1 MAIMTE
7 DALKKIRNHIDKIDK
22 QLFELI
28 KERANLAA
36 EVAKIKQL
44 QQSPIYYRPER
55 EAQILRSIV
64 ANNTSLL
71 PDREIAQIFRDILSA
86 CLALQEP
93 LSVAYLGPE
102 GTFSQQAVVK
112 HFGESV
118 NLVPE
123 VSITEVFKL
132 VESGNVHYGVVPIE
146 NSTEGMVNVTLDN
159 LVNSDVQI
167 CGEIALRIRHHF
179 ARIDPD
185 RPLSIIYGHQ
195 QALAQCRHWLSVHYP
210 NASLHEVASNGVAA
224 QMAAENPN
232 SAAICGD
239 NAVEIYKLHKLH
251 QHIEDYPNNTTRF
264 IILGKQLPGPSGCD
278 KTSLIISTPH
288 EPGSLVNLLAPFGK
302 YKINMTS
309 IASRPYRHRNWTYLF
324 FIDFEGHQS
333 ESHIQ
338 AALNELASMS
348 VMMTLL
354 GSYPQTM
361 G

>member
-1 MAIMTE
+1 MTE
-7 DALKKIRNHIDKIDK
+7 DALKKIRNKIDKIDK
-22 QLFELI
+22 RLFNLLS
-28 KERANLAA
+28 KRAELAA
-36 EVAKIKQL
+36 EVAKIKKL
-44 QQSPIYYRPER
+44 QHSPIYYRPER

-71 PDREIAQIFRDILSA
+71 PDGEIARIFRDIMSA

-93 LSVAYLGPE
+93 LSIAYLGPE
-102 GTFSQQAVVK
+102 GTFSEQAVIK

-118 NLVPE
+118 NLIPE
-123 VSITEVFKL
+123 PSITEVFKL
-132 VESGNVHYGVVPIE
+132 VENGNVHYGVVPIE
-146 NSTEGMVNVTLDN
+146 NSTEGVVNITLDN
-159 LVNSDVQI
+159 LISSDVQI
-167 CGEIALRIRHHF
+167 CGEISLRIRHHF

-185 RPLSIIYGHQ
+185 KPLITIYAQ
-195 QALAQCRHWLSVHYP
+195 QQTLSQCRHWLAVHYP
-210 NASLHEVASNGVAA
+210 KATLQEVASNGFAA
-224 QMAAENPN
+224 QLAANDPN

-239 NAVEIYKLHKLH
+239 NAAEIHKLQILH

-264 IILGKQLPGPSGCD
+264 IILGKQLPAPSGSD
-278 KTSLIISTPH
+278 KTSIIISTPH
-288 EPGSLVNLLAPFGK
+288 EPGTLLNLLSPFEK

-333 ESHIQ
+333 EPPIQ
-338 AALNELASMS
+338 LALNEITSMS

-354 GSYPQTM
+354 GSYPQAM

>member
-1 MAIMTE
+1 MTE
-7 DALKKIRNHIDKIDK
+7 EALKNIRNKIDKIDQ
-22 QLFELI
+22 QLFNLLS
-28 KERANLAA
+28 ERATFAA
-36 EVAKIKQL
+36 EVAKIKKL
-44 QQSPIYYRPER
+44 QHSPVYYRPER

-71 PDREIAQIFRDILSA
+71 PDREVARIFRDIMSA

-93 LSVAYLGPE
+93 LSIAYLGPE
-102 GTFSQQAVVK
+102 GTFSQQAVIK

-123 VSITEVFKL
+123 PSITEVFKL
-132 VESGNVHYGVVPIE
+132 VENGNVHYGVVPIE
-146 NSTEGMVNVTLDN
+146 NSTEGVVNITLDN
-159 LVNSDVQI
+159 LISSDVQI
-167 CGEIALRIRHHF
+167 CGEISLRIRHHF
-179 ARIDPD
+179 VRLDPD
-185 RPLSIIYGHQ
+185 KPLETIYAHQ
-195 QALAQCRHWLSVHYP
+195 QTLAQCRHWLAVHYP
-210 NASLHEVASNGVAA
+210 KANLQEVGSNGLAA
-224 QMAAENPN
+224 QLAANDPN

-239 NAVEIYKLHKLH
+239 NAAEIHKLQKLH

-278 KTSLIISTPH
+278 KTSIIISTPH
-288 EPGSLVNLLAPFGK
+288 EPGTLLNLLSPLEK

-333 ESHIQ
+333 EPPIQ
-338 AALNELASMS
+338 LALNEITSMS
-348 VMMTLL
+348 VMMTVL
-354 GSYPQTM
+354 GSYPQSM